1 MAYQVNFDPELF
13 MTAGVKADQQR
24 IAPFKQGSAKLSSA
38 LTGVVDRMREK
49 EAQRLFEE
57 DVRNRAQWK
66 KLKDQLA
73 NPEYEEYEDEIV
85 VPIDQPKEKFKVP
98 EVPTPALG
106 AQDTSA
112 SPGHSSALLGSRGP
126 VDLLPESGEALA
138 SLAEAGQAHHPVPT
152 VRVEK
157 VKKTRQKK
165 VDLPANWEEMDARYS
180 RPLSEQYEEMA
191 HQYRLLSPTA
201 SAAMQRR
208 AEQER
213 QIEAQAA
220 RDEAQSALRIR
231 EQGGMPELLPLKA
244 QQGELLKQI
253 NHYDSML
260 KEPMA
265 MEFRDQY
272 VSAKQEAEAALA
284 KVNAEIMAK
293 MGIQPE
299 AVSEEQ
305 AEGAKSADRSAQLA
319 LFDIR
324 NATSREEI
332 ENILKN
338 LPEGTSAALKSVLR
352 KEADARIGTL
362 RKLSVDDVK
371 AMKEEVETV
380 EKYFKGIDTAAP
392 KVRQQATEA
401 QRVFGKFSKAPKS
414 FGEAKQNLEAAAR
427 VLAQRIE
434 EETGKSLN
442 VEGVLTGLLKLN
454 LGAGEIT
461 ADTYNTAMQT
471 MAEQLTG
478 LIQGHNA
485 NVTKALTAIVGT
497 DEAPI
502 SNPGMMND
510 VARNYAGK
518 LTVGVPSLTFG
529 RYEGGPLIEGGTKK
543 KDPPPTPPGAQPSF
557 EQEVNEA

>member
-24 IAPFKQGSAKLSSA
+24 IAPFKQGFSKLSSA

-73 NPEYEEYEDEIV
+73 NPEYEEYEEEV
-85 VPIDQPKEKFKVP
+85 KVPIEPKDIKVP

-112 SPGHSSALLGSRGP
+112 SPSPASALPGSRGP
-126 VDLLPESGEALA
+126 IDLLPESGEALA
-138 SLAEAGQAHHPVPT
+138 SLTAAKQAHNPPQF
-152 VRVEK
+152 RVEK

-165 VDLPANWEEMDARYS
+165 VDLPSNWEEMDARYS
-180 RPLSEQYEEMA
+180 RPLSEQFEEMA
-191 HQYRLLSPTA
+191 YQYRLLSPTA

-208 AEQER
+208 AEAER
-213 QIEAQAA
+213 QLEAQLA
-220 RDEAQSALRIR
+220 RDAAQSGLRIR

-305 AEGAKSADRSAQLA
+305 VEGAKSADRSAQLA

-324 NATSREEI
+324 NATSRDEI
-332 ENILKN
+332 ESILSN
-338 LPEGTSAALKSVLR
+338 LPEGTSAALKAVLR
-352 KEADARIGTL
+352 KEADARIGAL

-380 EKYFKGIDTAAP
+380 EKYFNGVDTAAP
-392 KVRQQATEA
+392 KVRQQSVEA
-401 QRVFGKFSKAPKS
+401 ARVFSKFSKAPKS

-461 ADTYNTAMQT
+461 ADTYNTAMQAI
-471 MAEQLTG
+471 AEQLTG
-478 LIQGHNA
+478 RIQAHNQS
-485 NVTKALTAIVGT
+485 VGKSLSAIVGT
-497 DEAPI
+497 DDAPI
-502 SNPGMMND
+502 SNPGMVND

-529 RYEGGPLIEGGTKK
+529 RYEGAPLVEGGTKK
-543 KDPPPTPPGAQPSF
+543 KDPPPTPPGTQPSF
-557 EQEVNEA
+557 EQEVNDA

>member
-24 IAPFKQGSAKLSSA
+24 IAPFKQGFSKLSSA

-73 NPEYEEYEDEIV
+73 NPEYEEYEEEV
-85 VPIDQPKEKFKVP
+85 KVPIEPKDIKVP

-112 SPGHSSALLGSRGP
+112 SPSPASALPGSRGP
-126 VDLLPESGEALA
+126 IDLLPESGEALA
-138 SLAEAGQAHHPVPT
+138 SLAAAKQAHKPPQF
-152 VRVEK
+152 RVEK

-180 RPLSEQYEEMA
+180 RPLSEQFEEMA
-191 HQYRLLSPTA
+191 YQYRLLSPTA

-213 QIEAQAA
+213 QIEAQLA
-220 RDEAQSALRIR
+220 RDAAQSGLRIR

-529 RYEGGPLIEGGTKK
+529 RYEGGPLIEGGALSKK
-543 KDPPPTPPGAQPSF
+543 PKPQKGSF
-557 EQEVNEA
+557 DDEVDNA